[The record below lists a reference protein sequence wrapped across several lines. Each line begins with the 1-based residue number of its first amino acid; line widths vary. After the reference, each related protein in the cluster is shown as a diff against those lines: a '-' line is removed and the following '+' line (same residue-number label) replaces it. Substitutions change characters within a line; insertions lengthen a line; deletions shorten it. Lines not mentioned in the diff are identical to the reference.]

1 MKKILGVAA
10 AALMLSAGAASATTI
25 GFDVTISGISL
36 HCTLNVTQTA
46 DSKRKITN
54 NVLLNAKS
62 SDCAFAGEGMI
73 ANAPESTGRTGKPV
87 YKHVAII
94 AGYDGYAA
102 QYAGYN
108 ALMVVLSLNSSND
121 FVNGNKYLV
130 YATTDGST
138 QKYIG
143 NGTYTVGP

>member
-10 AALMLSAGAASATTI
+10 AALVLSCGAASATTI
-25 GFDVTISGISL
+25 GFNVTLSGFTL
-36 HCTLNVTQTA
+36 NCTLNVTQTA
-46 DSKRKITN
+46 DSKRKISN
-54 NVLLNAKS
+54 NIILNAKS

-73 ANAPESTGRTGKPV
+73 AKAPEVAGQKGKN
-87 YKHVAII
+87 VAII
-94 AGYDGYAA
+94 AGYDAYAYQYGGYEAM
-102 QYAGYN
+102 
-108 ALMVVLSLNSSND
+108 MVVLSLDANND